1 MIKQT
6 LNNLEERFPNGKIT
20 KICAWVLSLTFIG
33 IVLLERVPGVMTPT
47 SDPYESLMF
56 NLFKISFLDDVTH
69 GLSGLMGLFSIWKG
83 KDMIVKWMML
93 IGGYYCLDAGFHTVY
108 ALLVGEEFMHW
119 FPINA
124 PHYGITILCIIGL
137 YFGVKNI
144 QVK

>member
-1 MIKQT
+1 MKNIINKFEKY
-6 LNNLEERFPNGKIT
+6 NIT

-47 SDPYESLMF
+47 ADPYESLMF

-69 GLSGLMGLFSIWKG
+69 GISGLMGLFAIWHSRK
-83 KDMIVKWMML
+83 MIIKWMMT
-93 IGGYYCLDAGFHTVY
+93 IGGYYSLDAGFHTIY
-108 ALLVGEEFMHW
+108 ALLIGEEFMHW

-144 QVK
+144 EVTQFKK